1 MNEIFS
7 LRLKE
12 LRQSIGI
19 SQSSLAEKFGLKQQ
33 AVAKW
38 EQGTSTPNPEI
49 VGKLAQ
55 FFDVSADY
63 LLGITD
69 RKSNEDDNIKF
80 ALWGGDADEISDE
93 MLEDVKR
100 YAKFIREQRHDK

>member
-19 SQSSLAEKFGLKQQ
+19 SQSLLAEKFGLKQQ

-49 VGKLAQ
+49 VG
-55 FFDVSADY
+55 
-63 LLGITD
+63 
-69 RKSNEDDNIKF
+69 N
-80 ALWGGDADEISDE
+80 
-93 MLEDVKR
+93 
-100 YAKFIREQRHDK
+100 